1 MKPSTKLLAIVGILP
16 VIGDFIEDMNDEK
29 IFTKAI
35 KMRAN
40 HLLEE
45 IRKSD
50 QRLIGDAG
58 EEIWNQ
64 QMDIQMAF
72 RQWLKN
78 AENEQ
83 ERENQSN

>member
-1 MKPSTKLLAIVGILP
+1 MKPSTKILAIVGILP
-16 VIGDFIEDMNDEK
+16 VIGDFIEDLNDEK

-40 HLLEE
+40 HLLDE

-50 QRLIGDAG
+50 KKLLDDAG
-58 EEIWNQ
+58 AEIWNQ

-72 RQWLKN
+72 RQWLKQ
-78 AENEQ
+78 AEDEQ
-83 ERENQSN
+83 ER

>member
-1 MKPSTKLLAIVGILP
+1 MKIQTKLLAIVGILP
-16 VIGDFIEDMNDEK
+16 VLGDFIEDLNDEK

-40 HLLEE
+40 HLLDE

-50 QRLIGDAG
+50 KRLIDDANQ
-58 EEIWNQ
+58 EIWDQ

-72 RQWLKN
+72 RQWLQN
-78 AENEQ
+78 AEDEQ
-83 ERENQSN
+83 

>member
-1 MKPSTKLLAIVGILP
+1 MKPSTKILAIVGILP

-40 HLLEE
+40 HLLDE

-50 QRLIGDAG
+50 KRLLDDAG
-58 EEIWNQ
+58 IEIWNQ
-64 QMDIQMAF
+64 QMDIQLAF
-72 RQWLKN
+72 RQWLQQ
-78 AENEQ
+78 AEDEQ
-83 ERENQSN
+83 TR

>member
-29 IFTKAI
+29 IFTRSIKQKAN
-35 KMRAN
+35 M
-40 HLLEE
+40 LLDE
-45 IRKSD
+45 IRRSD

-78 AENEQ
+78 AENE
-83 ERENQSN
+83 SNG

>member
-1 MKPSTKLLAIVGILP
+1 MKPSTKILAIVGILP
-16 VIGDFIEDMNDEK
+16 VLGDFIEDLNDEK

-40 HLLEE
+40 HLLDE

-50 QRLIGDAG
+50 KRLLDDADQD
-58 EEIWNQ
+58 IWNQ

-72 RQWLKN
+72 RQWLKQ
-78 AENEQ
+78 AED
-83 ERENQSN
+83 ER

>member
-1 MKPSTKLLAIVGILP
+1 MKIQTKLIAIVGILP
-16 VIGDFIEDMNDEK
+16 VLGDFIEDLNDEK

-40 HLLEE
+40 HLLDE

-50 QRLIGDAG
+50 KRLLDDADQ
-58 EEIWNQ
+58 EIWNQ

-72 RQWLKN
+72 RQWLQN
-78 AENEQ
+78 AEDDK
-83 ERENQSN
+83 ER

>member
-29 IFTKAI
+29 IFTKSI
-35 KMRAN
+35 KQKAN
-40 HLLEE
+40 MLLDE
-45 IRKSD
+45 IRRSD

-72 RQWLKN
+72 RQWLKQ
-78 AENEQ
+78 AEDDK
-83 ERENQSN
+83 ERED